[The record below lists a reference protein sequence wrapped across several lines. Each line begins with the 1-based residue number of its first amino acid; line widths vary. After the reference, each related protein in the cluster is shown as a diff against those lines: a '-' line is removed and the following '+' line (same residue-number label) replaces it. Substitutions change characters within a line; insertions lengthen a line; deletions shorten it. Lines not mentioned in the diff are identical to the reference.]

1 MDTNSYFLFGIAI
14 LVILMGIDK
23 GTGQQ
28 GLRLKQLESKVD
40 ALLKKFEIDF
50 DADAFTGVRELA
62 MDGKKIEAIKKYRE
76 ITGAGLKD
84 AKDYVE
90 QL

>member
-14 LVILMGIDK
+14 LDILMGIDK

-50 DADAFTGVRELA
+50 EADAFPGVRELA